1 MWKGAIRMK
10 VNITYPKQTK
20 KKLFIASFSSTARW
34 IMLAA
39 AYACVI
45 INIATGGKAWSVV
58 VLWGLWF
65 VWSFV
70 FSPNMVEFN
79 RISQTTK
86 LMVYTCIM
94 LILIN
99 NLLSPGWAMFVVP
112 IICFA
117 GVFINGVFFLT
128 NIKRQRQNLMPMI
141 WAIAIALIAI
151 IAALA
156 GWPEMNWPIIALGS
170 TGFALLAVSVG
181 VLGKDILIEFVK
193 RFSIK

>member
-1 MWKGAIRMK
+1 MK

-20 KKLFIASFSSTARW
+20 KKLFLAAFSNIARW
-34 IMLAA
+34 VFLAV
-39 AYACVI
+39 AYTCVI
-45 INIATGGKAWSVV
+45 TNICTGGKAWSVV

-70 FSPNMVEFN
+70 FAPNMVEFN

-86 LMVYTCIM
+86 LMVYTCVQ

-99 NLLSPGWAMFVVP
+99 NILSPGWAMFVVP

-117 GVFINGVFFLT
+117 GVFINGVFFLS
-128 NIKRQRQNLMPMI
+128 NVKKQKQNLMPMI
-141 WAIAIALIAI
+141 WAIAISLIAV
-151 IAALA
+151 IAAFA

-170 TGFALLAVSVG
+170 TGFALLVVSTI
-181 VLGKDILIEFVK
+181 VLGKGIIIEFVK
-193 RFSIK
+193 RFSVK

>member
-1 MWKGAIRMK
+1 
-10 VNITYPKQTK
+10 
-20 KKLFIASFSSTARW
+20 
-34 IMLAA
+34 
-39 AYACVI
+39 
-45 INIATGGKAWSVV
+45 
-58 VLWGLWF
+58 
-65 VWSFV
+65 
-70 FSPNMVEFN
+70 
-79 RISQTTK
+79 
-86 LMVYTCIM
+86 M

-99 NLLSPGWAMFVVP
+99 NLLAPGWAEFVVP

-128 NIKRQRQNLMPMI
+128 NTKKQRQNLMPMI

-170 TGFALLAVSVG
+170 TGFALLVAAVI
-181 VLGKDILIEFVK
+181 VLGKGIITEFVK